1 MKTTKLFLS
10 SIVCALTFTL
20 FMACSASSDADPG
33 NEETVK
39 SVEIK
44 KDKDGDII
52 FTGEVV
58 KFTVIANGGINVT
71 TSATIYVNGDKI
83 SGDSFKPTTAKAY
96 EVKAIYK
103 NVASKNKLNLT
114 CEAKGATFQK
124 NVVVEDYTG
133 AWCGW
138 CPRVSHAL
146 KLVSDKTSNMIPIAA
161 HIGDNMENKYS
172 KELAKAF
179 DVKGYPTAY
188 IDRAKLWSS
197 PEPQNTAEI
206 LNLIKDNAV
215 LGIKM
220 ESTLNGTDMNL
231 KVSVKFGNT
240 YAGKLKLTV
249 FALEDGI
256 VLSQKNYTSY
266 YGGASDIADFKHNYI
281 LRHSFTSVLGDEIDS
296 KETVKDNVYTKEF
309 KGSVPSTIKD
319 SSKMS
324 FVAIVSNG
332 DTKAAINSRSAKV
345 STSNNFEVK

>member
-1 MKTTKLFLS
+1 MKTTRLLLNT
-10 SIVCALTFTL
+10 IAYALTFTL
-20 FMACSASSDADPG
+20 FMACSASDGDPG
-33 NEETVK
+33 SQETIK

-44 KDKDGDII
+44 KEKGGNFII
-52 FTGEVV
+52 AGEIVT
-58 KFTVIANGGINVT
+58 FSVIANGGINLT
-71 TSATIYVNGDKI
+71 TGATIYVNGDKI
-83 SGDSFKPTTAKAY
+83 DGNSFKPTTAKAY
-96 EVKAIYK
+96 EIKAVYK
-103 NVASKNKLNLT
+103 DVTSKNNLNLT
-114 CEAKGATFQK
+114 CENKGVSFDK

-172 KELAKAF
+172 RQLKDAF
-179 DVKGYPTAY
+179 DIKGYPSAY
-188 IDRAKLWSS
+188 IDRTKLWSS

-206 LNLIKDNAV
+206 LNLLNEDVIV
-215 LGIKM
+215 GIKM

-231 KVSVKFGNT
+231 KVSVKFGNS
-240 YAGKLKLTV
+240 YSEKIKLTV
-249 FALEDGI
+249 FALEDNI

-266 YGGASDIADFKHNYI
+266 YGGASDITDFKHNYI
-281 LRHSFTSVLGDEIDS
+281 LRHSFTDVLGDDIDS
-296 KETVKDNVYTKEF
+296 KETVKDNIYTKEF
-309 KGSVPSTIKD
+309 KGSVPSSIVD